1 MTAPT
6 PDAASAAMPATTATG
21 RVQVIDR
28 AFIVLNAL
36 LPLPEGASALT
47 LANLTQIDRT
57 TVHRLLRTLLHWGMV
72 QARDGV
78 YTLGPQCLVLG
89 TAQQDRLGV
98 RRAALPHAI
107 ELQEKG
113 VGKRRAV
120 VSISVPALDHVVI
133 IERIWTPSTPLNII
147 TDIGTRFPM
156 DASVSGRAVLAA
168 MTPDAAQARVGAQ
181 RYAAV
186 ASRLE
191 TIRAE
196 GGMSFALSEMRPGVG
211 TMACPILGR
220 NNEPVAAIIVAG
232 LSLDDELRA
241 DAPLAQHARR
251 TAASIS
257 SALRSA

>member
-1 MTAPT
+1 MTSSNPIEPAESAT
-6 PDAASAAMPATTATG
+6 PTG

-28 AFIVLNAL
+28 AFIVLRAL
-36 LPLPEGASALT
+36 LPLPGGASALE
-47 LANLTQIDRT
+47 LANLTNIDRT

-120 VSISVPALDHVVI
+120 VSISVPALDQVVI

-147 TDIGTRFPM
+147 SDIGTRFPI
-156 DASVSGRAVLAA
+156 DGSVSGRAILAA
-168 MTPDAAQARVGAQ
+168 SSSASALEKIGAE

-186 ASRLE
+186 SAKLE
-191 TIRAE
+191 KIRAD
-196 GGMSFALSEMRPGVG
+196 GGISFGLSEIRPGVG
-211 TMACPILGR
+211 TMACPIIGR
-220 NNEPVAAIIVAG
+220 GNEAVAAIIVAG
-232 LSLDDELRA
+232 LAMEEELHA
-241 DAPLAQHARR
+241 DSPLAQHARR

-257 SALRSA
+257 SSLRAG